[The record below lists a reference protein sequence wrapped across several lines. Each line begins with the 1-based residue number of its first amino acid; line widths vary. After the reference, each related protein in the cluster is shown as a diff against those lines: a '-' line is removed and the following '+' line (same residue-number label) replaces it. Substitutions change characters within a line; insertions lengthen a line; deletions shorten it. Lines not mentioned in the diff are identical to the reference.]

1 MSTWTEI
8 ATATKPGS
16 SYVIDSDDFDR
27 SLIERIARQDRTAL
41 QQLFERHHARIS
53 GFFRGLALDDEVTD
67 QLTVDTFL
75 TAWDSALNFHRGS
88 PVSIWLIALA
98 SRCVLR
104 SMRAGRHQSDLSA
117 GRIDDEGS
125 QVGFDKLSRA
135 DWTRALSHLPIP
147 QRVALELTYH
157 LGHSCGEVASI
168 MGSSEANVR
177 LHLFFGRRKLYTLL
191 TVAGTVSISASPVSP
206 TGSLAAARPEQS
218 RHLHFD
224 DACAH
229 PCSRRVT

>member
-8 ATATKPGS
+8 AKATRPGS
-16 SYVIDSDDFDR
+16 TYGIDSDDVDR
-27 SLIERIARQDRTAL
+27 LLIERIARQDRTAL

-53 GFFRGLALDDEVTD
+53 GFFSGLALDDEVTD

-75 TAWDSALNFHRGS
+75 TAWDSASNFHHGS
-88 PVSIWLIALA
+88 PVSTWLLALG

-104 SMRAGRHQSDLSA
+104 SMRAGRHPPDPGA

-125 QVGFDKLSRA
+125 QVRFDKLSRA
-135 DWTRALSHLPIP
+135 DWIRALSHLPIA

-157 LGHSCGEVASI
+157 LRHSCGEAAAI

-177 LHLFFGRRKLYTLL
+177 LHVFLGRRRLYTLL
-191 TVAGTVSISASPVSP
+191 TVAGTVSISANPVSP
-206 TGSLAAARPEQS
+206 
-218 RHLHFD
+218 D
-224 DACAH
+224 
-229 PCSRRVT
+229 RVTWCCQTGAVSPLSFR